1 MVGCKGESRHRLG
14 SGGASESA
22 GLGSG
27 GASDLVAQGGVF
39 VIIPVVIVVVAEVV
53 AKVHR

>member
-1 MVGCKGESRHRLG
+1 MVGCKGESRHR
-14 SGGASESA
+14 
-22 GLGSG
+22 LGSG